1 MAVFTFRKKV
11 SGSQNLTFSL
21 PERRIGFFRSC
32 LNRGSFQACLKN
44 ISRVYSY
51 QRNKQF
57 MKYMF
62 VLYFFLIHRELSKLI
77 AQKTRKYDG
86 KKYISWTE
94 KLLVLHTSAFLTKVA
109 LQLFSSTFQHFK
121 KSLCHVPCLFPLL
134 HQTKRLSCKLKCS
147 KVDLWGNDLTDE
159 IQQQCSCLRTLSN
172 NCLTN

>member
-62 VLYFFLIHRELSKLI
+62 VLYFFLIHRRELSKLI

-86 KKYISWTE
+86 KN
-94 KLLVLHTSAFLTKVA
+94 TSAGLKSCLSSIQVHSSRRSLYSCFPLHFNILKNHFVTYHVYFLYCTKRND
-109 LQLFSSTFQHFK
+109 
-121 KSLCHVPCLFPLL
+121 CHV
-134 HQTKRLSCKLKCS
+134 
-147 KVDLWGNDLTDE
+147 N
-159 IQQQCSCLRTLSN
+159 
-172 NCLTN
+172 